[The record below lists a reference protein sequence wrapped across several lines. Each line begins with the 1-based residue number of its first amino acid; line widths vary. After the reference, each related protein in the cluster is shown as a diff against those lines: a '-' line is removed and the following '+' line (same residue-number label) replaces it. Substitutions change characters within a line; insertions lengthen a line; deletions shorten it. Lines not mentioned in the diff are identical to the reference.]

1 MKIKM
6 LETRM
11 GSPDGVSVLSYIE
24 ADQYDLP
31 DGLAQVFIAE
41 GWAKMV
47 DGRSKANR
55 KKDKGAAHENK
66 SKTKIK
72 KQ

>member
-11 GSPDGVSVLSYIE
+11 GSPDGVSVLAYTE
-24 ADQYDLP
+24 GEQYEVP
-31 DGLAQVFIAE
+31 DSLGRVFIAE
-41 GWAKMV
+41 GWAV
-47 DGRSKANR
+47 AGRIKAGR
-55 KKDKGAAHENK
+55 KKDKGAAPENK
-66 SKTKIK
+66 SISKIK

>member
-11 GSPDGVSVLSYIE
+11 GSPDGVSVLSYSE
-24 ADQYDLP
+24 GEQYELP

-41 GWAKMV
+41 GWAKAV
-47 DGRSKANR
+47 DGRVKANR
-55 KKDKGAAHENK
+55 KKDRGAAPENK
-66 SKTKIK
+66 STTKNK

>member
-11 GSPDGVSVLSYIE
+11 GSPDGVSVLAYTGGE
-24 ADQYDLP
+24 QYEVPDDL
-31 DGLAQVFIAE
+31 GLVFITE
-41 GWAKMV
+41 GWAV
-47 DGRSKANR
+47 DGRIKASR
-55 KKDKGAAHENK
+55 KKDKGAAPENK
-66 SKTKIK
+66 STTKIK